1 MKDLPH
7 NLEAERNVIS
17 VVLQDGA
24 ASLSRAMEMKITAD
38 CFYSPANNRIWRAIL
53 WLHNHNRPIET
64 SVLTEELT
72 RMKKL
77 DDVGGVPYLTDV
89 TSALPSS
96 ATRDYWIEKLRES
109 YVMRRLAETA
119 AKVGEMA
126 SEGTYSVENFVAET
140 MGILSIRHAT
150 ENNVTLE
157 QATQAALDLCTRIQ
171 KGEMLE
177 EDKGMSWPWQDW
189 DKRFGNAQ
197 PGELIVLAARP
208 SRGKSSCGRQ
218 IAWHWASHYGE
229 TLLFSREMPLAGL
242 PQLFAQSVSG
252 VSWKEFRRNEVTGDN
267 VKKFVAALEQVKKAK
282 NLSIFDRDRTLAQLT
297 ARAKAI
303 SQMRKPKAMVVDY
316 LQRFDPQQ
324 EKGET
329 RDMAI
334 GRFTMA
340 LKDLAVD
347 LHIPV
352 ILLAQVSRGV
362 EKEDREP
369 RLSDLRE
376 SGNIEND
383 ADRVL
388 FIHTP
393 SHKPD
398 GTPQDLNDASIRR
411 IHVEMIQ
418 AKGRSEGC
426 DKIPMWFNRPVTSFE
441 QQLDKGHV

>member
-17 VVLQDGA
+17 IVLQDGA

-53 WLHNHNRPIET
+53 WLHNHNRPIDT
-64 SVLTEELT
+64 SVLAEELG

-77 DDVGGVPYLTDV
+77 DEIGGFAYLSDV
-89 TSALPSS
+89 SAALPSS
-96 ATRDYWIEKLRES
+96 MTRDYWIEKLRES
-109 YVMRRLAETA
+109 FVMRRLAETA
-119 AKVGEMA
+119 AKVREMA
-126 SEGTYSVENFVAET
+126 CDGSYSVENFVAET

-218 IAWHWASHYGE
+218 IAWHWASRYGE
-229 TLLFSREMPLAGL
+229 TLLFSREMPIIGL

-252 VSWKEFRRNEVTGDN
+252 VSWKEFRRNEVTGDS
-267 VKKFVAALEQVKKAK
+267 VKKFLSALEQVKKAK
-282 NLSIFDRDRTLAQLT
+282 NLTIFDRDRTLAQLT
-297 ARAKAI
+297 ARAKSI

-393 SHKPD
+393 NHKPD

-441 QQLDKGHV
+441 QQLDTGP